1 MSRSYPVHRHSART
15 RRRPALTP
23 YALVVAGLLT
33 FCIAV
38 VAPVADLSASISVMD
53 IAGGGSAPAFDG
65 GTLVLSGGLLLIS
78 AASTFFGV
86 LLLLLRL

>member
-1 MSRSYPVHRHSART
+1 MSRSYPASRHPT
-15 RRRPALTP
+15 RRGPPFTP
-23 YALVVAGLLT
+23 YALVVAGLVT

-38 VAPVADLSASISVMD
+38 LAPVADLSAGLTVMNV
-53 IAGGGSAPAFDG
+53 AVSGATPAFDG